1 MQFIK
6 CVNLLLFGICKP
18 QIADDAMHMVHDN
31 LVQNRNVVKLA
42 NLMLFS
48 NYIIMLQ
55 VLHSTLRFLVCGGNI
70 SFIKMTI

>member
-31 LVQNRNVVKLA
+31 LVQNGNVV
-42 NLMLFS
+42 
-48 NYIIMLQ
+48 NYIIMPQ
-55 VLHSTLRFLVCGGNI
+55 VLHSTLGFLVCGGNI